1 MPFED
6 PDRSH
11 LSGVNGLAPIWLK
24 DSANSDETPKPRP
37 GQVRMTK
44 LLIRVGLCVALC
56 VGTQI
61 PADDAVTPVPSL
73 RRTAQ
78 LAALDRIMKSA
89 VDIHTE
95 KQPGPATVLFN
106 TGRPKINGM
115 GTGII
120 IDERGYIVTNHHVIE
135 GVQAIQVT
143 LNDGTAYQA
152 RVFNSDKMTDLAII
166 KIDTPASLP
175 VMPLGTSSDLMIG
188 EDVIAV
194 GNAFGWKHSV
204 TKGIVSSIGRD
215 VELNEEQ
222 SYKNLI
228 QTDAAINPGNS
239 GGPLVNADGD
249 VIAINVAIRA
259 GAQKIGFAIPIDD
272 ARIEIAKLMSQKNP
286 DVFHGMSTFDHKR
299 GLDRKLIVRSVA
311 PNSPAEAAG
320 VKPGDVI
327 LKMGH
332 TVVVDSA
339 DLERTMLGRV
349 VGDKLDLMFRRED
362 KTETKALSLML
373 NPRGNRQQQYT
384 ASKPTLPPLAVAPQ
398 APPAVVPL
406 PVAPPIVAAIALEQ
420 SWEVLGMKLT
430 SIPNGTNLLANQP
443 YRGGL
448 LVTDVRTTSP
458 AESNGIKKGD
468 VLVGLHVWET
478 VTQDNVDFVLKHQDL
493 KTINPLKFYILRDG
507 DTLYGHFQIPQNSTV
522 SRVKG
527 TEAN

>member
-1 MPFED
+1 
-6 PDRSH
+6 
-11 LSGVNGLAPIWLK
+11 
-24 DSANSDETPKPRP
+24 
-37 GQVRMTK
+37 MTK
-44 LLIRVGLCVALC
+44 FLIRVGLCVALS
-56 VGTQI
+56 VGSHV
-61 PADDAVTPVPSL
+61 PADDAVATQPSL

-78 LAALDRIMKSA
+78 LTALDRIMKSA

-120 IDERGYIVTNHHVIE
+120 IDERGYFVTNHHVID
-135 GVQAIQVT
+135 GVQTIQVT
-143 LNDGTAYQA
+143 LSDGTAYQA
-152 RVFNSDKMTDLAII
+152 RVFNSDKVSDLAII
-166 KIDTPASLP
+166 KIDSPATLP

-188 EDVIAV
+188 EDVFAV
-194 GNAFGWKHSV
+194 GYAFGWKHSV
-204 TKGIVSSIGRD
+204 TKGIVCSIGRD

-259 GAQKIGFAIPIDD
+259 GSQRIRFAIPIDD

-299 GLDRKLIVRSVA
+299 GSDRKLIVRSVA

-320 VKPGDVI
+320 VKAGDVI
-327 LKMGH
+327 MKIGH
-332 TVVVDSA
+332 NVVVDAA
-339 DLERTMLGRV
+339 DLERTLLGRV

-362 KTETKALSLML
+362 KTETKALSLMQ
-373 NPRGNRQQQYT
+373 NPRGNRQQSQQQYA
-384 ASKPTLPPLAVAPQ
+384 ASKPALPPLAVAPQ
-398 APPAVVPL
+398 TPPAAVAL
-406 PVAPPIVAAIALEQ
+406 PSLPAAVTPSSTDK
-420 SWEVLGMKLT
+420 SWDVLGLKLT

-448 LVTDVRTTSP
+448 LVTDVRTGSP
-458 AESNGIKKGD
+458 ADSNGIKKGD

-478 VTQDNVDFVLKHQDL
+478 AKQKDVDFVLENPDL
-493 KTINPLKFYILRDG
+493 KTINPLKFYILREG
-507 DTLYGHFQIPQNSTV
+507 ETLYGHFQIPQNATV
-522 SRVKG
+522 NRVKG

>member
-1 MPFED
+1 
-6 PDRSH
+6 
-11 LSGVNGLAPIWLK
+11 
-24 DSANSDETPKPRP
+24 
-37 GQVRMTK
+37 MTK
-44 LLIRVGLCVALC
+44 FLIRVGLCVALS
-56 VGTQI
+56 VGTYV
-61 PADDAVTPVPSL
+61 PADDTVTPPPSL

-78 LAALDRIMKSA
+78 VAALDRIMKSA

-95 KQPGPATVLFN
+95 KQPGPATVLFQS
-106 TGRPKINGM
+106 GRPKINGM

-120 IDERGYIVTNHHVIE
+120 IDERGYIVTNHHVID
-135 GVQAIQVT
+135 GVQTIQVT
-143 LNDGTAYQA
+143 LSDGTAYQA
-152 RVFNSDKMTDLAII
+152 RVFNSDKTSDLAII

-204 TKGIVSSIGRD
+204 TQGIVSSIGRD

-272 ARIEIAKLMSQKNP
+272 ARVEIAKLMSQKNP

-299 GLDRKLIVRSVA
+299 GADRKLIVRSVA

-320 VKPGDVI
+320 VKPGDEI
-327 LKMGH
+327 LKMGQNS
-332 TVVVDSA
+332 VVDAA
-339 DLERTMLGRV
+339 DLERTLLGRV
-349 VGDKLDLMFRRED
+349 VGDKLELMFKREG
-362 KTETKALSLML
+362 KTEISTVSLVM
-373 NPRGNRQQQYT
+373 NPRGGNRQQYAAAKPALPPVAVAQTPVAQPPVVVPPT
-384 ASKPTLPPLAVAPQ
+384 ASEK
-398 APPAVVPL
+398 
-406 PVAPPIVAAIALEQ
+406 
-420 SWEVLGMKLT
+420 SWDVLGMKLT

-448 LVTDVRTTSP
+448 LVTDVKPTSP
-458 AESNGIKKGD
+458 ADSNGIKKGD

-478 VTQDNVDFVLKHQDL
+478 VTQNNVDFVLDHQDF
-493 KTINPLKFYILRDG
+493 KTINPLKFYILREG
-507 DTLYGHFQIPQNSTV
+507 ETLYGHFQIPQNATV
-522 SRVKG
+522 NRVKG

>member
-1 MPFED
+1 
-6 PDRSH
+6 
-11 LSGVNGLAPIWLK
+11 
-24 DSANSDETPKPRP
+24 
-37 GQVRMTK
+37 MTK
-44 LLIRVGLCVALC
+44 FLLRFGLCVALSA
-56 VGTQI
+56 GAQI
-61 PADDAVTPVPSL
+61 PADDAVAVQPSL

-78 LAALDRIMKSA
+78 LTALERIMKST

-95 KQPGPATVLFN
+95 KQPGPTAVLFQS
-106 TGRPKINGM
+106 GRPKINGM

-120 IDERGYIVTNHHVIE
+120 IDERGYIVTNHHVID
-135 GVQAIQVT
+135 GVQSVAVT
-143 LNDGTAYQA
+143 LHDGSTYQA

-166 KIDTPASLP
+166 KIDAPSTLP
-175 VMPLGTSSDLMIG
+175 VMPLGTSSDLMVG

-272 ARIEIAKLMSQKNP
+272 ARIEIAKLMNQKNP
-286 DVFHGMSTFDHKR
+286 DVFHGMSTIDHKR

-311 PNSPAEAAG
+311 PNSPAAAAG
-320 VKPGDVI
+320 VLPGDVI

-332 TVVVDSA
+332 IEVVDA
-339 DLERTMLGRV
+339 VDLERSMLGRV
-349 VGDKLDLMFRRED
+349 VGDKFDFVFRTENNTKTSALALMV
-362 KTETKALSLML
+362 
-373 NPRGNRQQQYT
+373 NPRGNRQQYA
-384 ASKPTLPPLAVAPQ
+384 ASKPAVPQGVTAATHTPSPSTDPGVVAPS
-398 APPAVVPL
+398 PA
-406 PVAPPIVAAIALEQ
+406 EK
-420 SWEVLGMKLT
+420 SWEILGMKLT
-430 SIPNGTNLLANQP
+430 SLPEGTAMLGNQT

-448 LVTDVRTTSP
+448 VVTEVRPTSP
-458 AESNGIKKGD
+458 ADTNGVKKGD
-468 VLVGLHVWET
+468 ILVGLHVWQT
-478 VTQDNVDFVLKHQDL
+478 VKQEDVDYVLKHQDL
-493 KTINPLKFYILRDG
+493 KTINPLKFYILREG
-507 DTLYGHFQIPQNSTV
+507 ETLYGHFQIPVNTSV

-527 TEAN
+527 TETH

>member
-1 MPFED
+1 
-6 PDRSH
+6 
-11 LSGVNGLAPIWLK
+11 
-24 DSANSDETPKPRP
+24 
-37 GQVRMTK
+37 MTK
-44 LLIRVGLCVALC
+44 FLIRVGLCVALSAGPH
-56 VGTQI
+56 V
-61 PADDAVTPVPSL
+61 PADDNVTPPPSL

-78 LAALDRIMKSA
+78 VAALDRIMKSA

-95 KQPGPATVLFN
+95 KQPGPATVLFQS
-106 TGRPKINGM
+106 GRPKINGM

-120 IDERGYIVTNHHVIE
+120 IDERGYIVTNHHVID
-135 GVQAIQVT
+135 GVQTIQVT
-143 LNDGTAYQA
+143 LSDGMAYQA
-152 RVFNSDKMTDLAII
+152 RVFNSDKTTDLAII

-286 DVFHGMSTFDHKR
+286 DVFHGMSFDHKR
-299 GLDRKLIVRSVA
+299 GVDRKLIVRSVA

-320 VKPGDVI
+320 LKPGDEI

-349 VGDKLDLMFRRED
+349 VGDKLDLMFRREG
-362 KTETKALSLML
+362 KTETKALSLMT
-373 NPRGNRQQQYT
+373 NPRGGGRQQYA
-384 ASKPTLPPLAVAPQ
+384 ASKPALPSQAVAP
-398 APPAVVPL
+398 
-406 PVAPPIVAAIALEQ
+406 PVAVNVPVPVMAAMVSSEK
-420 SWEVLGMKLT
+420 SWDILGMKLT

-448 LVTDVRTTSP
+448 LVTEVKPTSP
-458 AESNGIKKGD
+458 ADSNGIKKGD

-478 VTQDNVDFVLKHQDL
+478 VTQNNVDFVLDHQDF
-493 KTINPLKFYILRDG
+493 KTINPLKFYILREG
-507 DTLYGHFQIPQNSTV
+507 ETLFGHFQIAQNATV
-522 SRVKG
+522 NRVKG

>member
-1 MPFED
+1 
-6 PDRSH
+6 
-11 LSGVNGLAPIWLK
+11 
-24 DSANSDETPKPRP
+24 
-37 GQVRMTK
+37 MTK
-44 LLIRVGLCVALC
+44 FLIRVGLCAALC
-56 VGTQI
+56 GGAHI
-61 PADDAVTPVPSL
+61 PADDAVTPQPSL

-78 LAALDRIMKSA
+78 TAALERIMKSA
-89 VDIHTE
+89 VDISTE
-95 KQPGPATVLFN
+95 KQPGPTAVLFT

-120 IDERGYIVTNHHVIE
+120 IDERGYIVTNHHVID
-135 GVQAIQVT
+135 GVQSITVT
-143 LNDGTAYQA
+143 LSDGSPHQA

-166 KIDTPASLP
+166 KIETPSILP
-175 VMPLGTSSDLMIG
+175 VMPLGTSSDLMVG
-188 EDVIAV
+188 EDVIAI

-204 TKGIVSSIGRD
+204 TKGIISAIGRE

-222 SYKNLI
+222 SYKKLI

-272 ARIEIAKLMSQKNP
+272 ARVEIARLLNQKNP
-286 DVFHGMSTFDHKR
+286 DLFHGMSTFDHKR
-299 GLDRKLIVRSVA
+299 GVDRKLIVRSVA

-327 LKMGH
+327 TKIGH
-332 TVVVDSA
+332 NTVVDSA
-339 DLERTMLGRV
+339 DLERAMLGRNI
-349 VGDKLDLMFRRED
+349 GERLELSYRRED
-362 KTETKALSLML
+362 KAETSSLALMQ
-373 NPRGNRQQQYT
+373 NPRGSRQPYV
-384 ASKPTLPPLAVAPQ
+384 AAKPAMPPSVTPSITPPVPEVAALPAQTPG
-398 APPAVVPL
+398 
-406 PVAPPIVAAIALEQ
+406 PVAHLASEK
-420 SWEVLGMKLT
+420 SWEVLGLKLT

-458 AESNGIKKGD
+458 ADSNGIKKGD

-478 VTQDNVDFVLKHQDL
+478 VTQNNVDFVLEHQDL
-493 KTINPLKFYILRDG
+493 KTINPLKFYILREG
-507 DTLYGHFQIPQNSTV
+507 ETLYGHFTIPQNTNV

>member
-1 MPFED
+1 
-6 PDRSH
+6 
-11 LSGVNGLAPIWLK
+11 
-24 DSANSDETPKPRP
+24 
-37 GQVRMTK
+37 MTK
-44 LLIRVGLCVALC
+44 LLIRLGLCVALS
-56 VGTQI
+56 VGTHI
-61 PADDAVTPVPSL
+61 PADDAITPQPSL

-78 LAALDRIMKSA
+78 LSALDRIMKSA

-120 IDERGYIVTNHHVIE
+120 IDERGYIVTNHHVID

-143 LNDGTAYQA
+143 LADGTAYQA

-259 GAQKIGFAIPIDD
+259 GSQRIGFAIPIDD
-272 ARIEIAKLMSQKNP
+272 ARVEIAKLMSQKNP

-299 GLDRKLIVRSVA
+299 GSDRKLIVRSVA

-320 VKPGDVI
+320 VKAGDVI
-327 LKMGH
+327 KKIGH
-332 TVVVDSA
+332 TEVVDAA
-339 DLERTMLGRV
+339 DLERAMLGRV
-349 VGDKLDLMFRRED
+349 VGDKLDLIFRRED
-362 KTETKALSLML
+362 KTETKAMSLMQ
-373 NPRGNRQQQYT
+373 NPRGNRQPQQYS
-384 ASKPTLPPLAVAPQ
+384 ASKPALPPLAVNPPQ
-398 APPAVVPL
+398 APPAVEIL
-406 PVAPPIVAAIALEQ
+406 PVAPAIVATVATEK
-420 SWEVLGMKLT
+420 SWEVLGLKLT

-448 LVTDVRTTSP
+448 LVTDVRITSP
-458 AESNGIKKGD
+458 ADSNGIKKGD

-478 VTQDNVDFVLKHQDL
+478 AKQKDVDYVLDNPDL

-507 DTLYGHFQIPQNSTV
+507 ETLYGHFQIPQNAVV

>member
-1 MPFED
+1 
-6 PDRSH
+6 
-11 LSGVNGLAPIWLK
+11 
-24 DSANSDETPKPRP
+24 
-37 GQVRMTK
+37 MTK
-44 LLIRVGLCVALC
+44 FLIRVGLCVALS
-56 VGTQI
+56 VGSHV
-61 PADDAVTPVPSL
+61 PADDTVTPPPSL

-78 LAALDRIMKSA
+78 VAALDRIMKSA

-95 KQPGPATVLFN
+95 KQPGPATVLFQS
-106 TGRPKINGM
+106 GRPKINGM

-120 IDERGYIVTNHHVIE
+120 IDERGYIVTNHHVID
-135 GVQAIQVT
+135 GVQTIQVT
-143 LNDGTAYQA
+143 LSDGTAYQA
-152 RVFNSDKMTDLAII
+152 RVFNSDKTTDLAII

-272 ARIEIAKLMSQKNP
+272 ARVEIAKLMSQKNP

-299 GLDRKLIVRSVA
+299 GADRKLIVRSVA

-320 VKPGDVI
+320 LKPGDEI

-339 DLERTMLGRV
+339 DLERTLLGRV
-349 VGDKLDLMFRRED
+349 VGDKLDLMFRREG
-362 KTETKALSLML
+362 KTETKALSLMT
-373 NPRGNRQQQYT
+373 NPRGGNRQQYA
-384 ASKPTLPPLAVAPQ
+384 ASKPALPPQAMAQSPQATLPVQ
-398 APPAVVPL
+398 T
-406 PVAPPIVAAIALEQ
+406 PVAVPSTSNEK
-420 SWEVLGMKLT
+420 SWDVLGMKLT

-448 LVTDVRTTSP
+448 LVTDVRATSP
-458 AESNGIKKGD
+458 ADSNGIKKGD

-478 VTQDNVDFVLKHQDL
+478 VTQNNVDFVLDHQDF
-493 KTINPLKFYILRDG
+493 KTINPLKFYILREG
-507 DTLYGHFQIPQNSTV
+507 ETLYGHFQIPQNATV
-522 SRVKG
+522 NRVKG

>member
-1 MPFED
+1 
-6 PDRSH
+6 
-11 LSGVNGLAPIWLK
+11 
-24 DSANSDETPKPRP
+24 
-37 GQVRMTK
+37 MTK
-44 LLIRVGLCVALC
+44 FLIRVGLCVALSL
-56 VGTQI
+56 GSHI
-61 PADDAVTPVPSL
+61 SADDAATSQPSL

-78 LAALDRIMKSA
+78 LTALDRIMKSA

-95 KQPGPATVLFN
+95 KQPGPATVLFQ

-120 IDERGYIVTNHHVIE
+120 IDERGYIVTNHHVVD
-135 GVQAIQVT
+135 GVQTIQVT
-143 LNDGTAYQA
+143 LSDGTAYQA
-152 RVFNSDKMTDLAII
+152 RVFNSDKMSDLAII
-166 KIDTPASLP
+166 KIDTPATLP
-175 VMPLGTSSDLMIG
+175 VMPLGTSSDLMVG

-259 GAQKIGFAIPIDD
+259 GSQRIGFAIPIDD

-299 GLDRKLIVRSVA
+299 GSDRKLIVRSVA

-327 LKMGH
+327 MKIGH

-362 KTETKALSLML
+362 KTETKPLALMQ
-373 NPRGNRQQQYT
+373 NPRGNRPQPQQQFV
-384 ASKPTLPPLAVAPQ
+384 AAKPALPPMTVPAQ
-398 APPAVVPL
+398 APSATTSQVVTTPA
-406 PVAPPIVAAIALEQ
+406 IVAGSSTDK
-420 SWEVLGMKLT
+420 SWDVLGLKLT

-458 AESNGIKKGD
+458 ADSNGIKKGD

-478 VTQDNVDFVLKHQDL
+478 AKQKDVDFVLENPDL
-493 KTINPLKFYILRDG
+493 KTINPLKFYILREG
-507 DTLYGHFQIPQNSTV
+507 ETLYGHFQIPQNTTV
-522 SRVKG
+522 NRVKG
-527 TEAN
+527 TETN

>member
-1 MPFED
+1 
-6 PDRSH
+6 
-11 LSGVNGLAPIWLK
+11 
-24 DSANSDETPKPRP
+24 
-37 GQVRMTK
+37 MTK
-44 LLIRVGLCVALC
+44 FLIRIGLCVALS
-56 VGTQI
+56 VGTHI
-61 PADDAVTPVPSL
+61 PADDAVTPQPSL

-78 LAALDRIMKSA
+78 VAALDRIMKSA

-95 KQPGPATVLFN
+95 KQPGPATVLFQS
-106 TGRPKINGM
+106 GRPKINGM

-120 IDERGYIVTNHHVIE
+120 IDERGYIVTNHHVID
-135 GVQAIQVT
+135 GVQTIQVT
-143 LNDGTAYQA
+143 LSDGASYQA

-166 KIDTPASLP
+166 KIDSPASLP

-194 GNAFGWKHSV
+194 GNAYGWKHSV

-272 ARIEIAKLMSQKNP
+272 ARVEIAKLMSQKNP

-299 GLDRKLIVRSVA
+299 GSDRKLIVRSVA

-320 VKPGDVI
+320 VKPGDEI

-332 TVVVDSA
+332 TTVVDAA
-339 DLERTMLGRV
+339 DLERTLLGRV
-349 VGDKLDLMFRRED
+349 VGEKLELMFRREG
-362 KTETKALSLML
+362 KTETKALSLMT
-373 NPRGNRQQQYT
+373 NPRGGYRQQYA
-384 ASKPTLPPLAVAPQ
+384 ASKPALPPVTVAQTAQTPVAVA
-398 APPAVVPL
+398 ATST
-406 PVAPPIVAAIALEQ
+406 EK
-420 SWEVLGMKLT
+420 SWDVLGMKLT

-448 LVTDVRTTSP
+448 LVTDVRVTSP
-458 AESNGIKKGD
+458 ADSNGIKKGD

-478 VTQDNVDFVLKHQDL
+478 VTQNNVDFVLDHQDF
-493 KTINPLKFYILRDG
+493 KTINPLKFYILREG
-507 DTLYGHFQIPQNSTV
+507 ETLYGHFQIPQNSTV
-522 SRVKG
+522 NRVKN

>member
-1 MPFED
+1 
-6 PDRSH
+6 
-11 LSGVNGLAPIWLK
+11 
-24 DSANSDETPKPRP
+24 
-37 GQVRMTK
+37 MTK
-44 LLIRVGLCVALC
+44 FLIRVGLCAALS
-56 VGTQI
+56 VGSHI
-61 PADDAVTPVPSL
+61 HADDAVAPQPSL

-78 LAALDRIMKSA
+78 TAALDRIMEST

-95 KQPGPATVLFN
+95 KQPGPTVLFQA
-106 TGRPKINGM
+106 GRPKINGM

-120 IDERGYIVTNHHVIE
+120 IDERGYIVTNHHVID
-135 GVQAIQVT
+135 GVQSVQVT
-143 LNDGTAYQA
+143 LRNGTAYQA
-152 RVFNSDKMTDLAII
+152 RVFNSDKMSDLAII
-166 KIDTPASLP
+166 KIDSPSILP

-272 ARIEIAKLMSQKNP
+272 ARIEIARLMSQKNP

-299 GLDRKLIVRSVA
+299 GPERKLIVRAVA

-320 VKPGDVI
+320 VKPGDEIV
-327 LKMGH
+327 KMGH
-332 TVVVDSA
+332 NVVVDAA

-349 VGDKLDLMFRRED
+349 VGDKLELMFKREG
-362 KTETKALSLML
+362 KTETSALALMM
-373 NPRGNRQQQYT
+373 NPRGGNRQQY
-384 ASKPTLPPLAVAPQ
+384 AVSKPAL
-398 APPAVVPL
+398 PPAVTTTPTATTPAVTPTTPVPAT
-406 PVAPPIVAAIALEQ
+406 VAHVAAEK
-420 SWEVLGMKLT
+420 SWDVLGMKLT

-448 LVTDVRTTSP
+448 LVTDVRSTSP
-458 AESNGIKKGD
+458 AEMTGIKKGD

-478 VTQDNVDFVLKHQDL
+478 VTQNNVDFVLEHQDL
-493 KTINPLKFYILRDG
+493 KTINPLKFYILREG
-507 DTLYGHFQIPQNSTV
+507 ETLYGTFTLPQNSTV

>member
-1 MPFED
+1 
-6 PDRSH
+6 
-11 LSGVNGLAPIWLK
+11 
-24 DSANSDETPKPRP
+24 
-37 GQVRMTK
+37 MTK
-44 LLIRVGLCVALC
+44 FLIRVGLCVALC
-56 VGTQI
+56 VGTYVR
-61 PADDAVTPVPSL
+61 ADDTVTPPPSL

-78 LAALDRIMKSA
+78 VAALDRIMKSA

-95 KQPGPATVLFN
+95 KQPGPATVLFQS
-106 TGRPKINGM
+106 GRPKINGM

-120 IDERGYIVTNHHVIE
+120 IDERGYIVTNHHVID
-135 GVQAIQVT
+135 GVQTIQVT
-143 LNDGTAYQA
+143 LSDGTAYQA
-152 RVFNSDKMTDLAII
+152 RVFNSDKMSDLAII

-272 ARIEIAKLMSQKNP
+272 ARVEIAKLMSQKNP

-299 GLDRKLIVRSVA
+299 GADRKLIVRSVA

-320 VKPGDVI
+320 VKPGDEI
-327 LKMGH
+327 LKMGQNS
-332 TVVVDSA
+332 VVDAA
-339 DLERTMLGRV
+339 DLERTLLGRV
-349 VGDKLDLMFRRED
+349 VGDKLELIFKREG
-362 KTETKALSLML
+362 KTEISTVSLVM
-373 NPRGNRQQQYT
+373 NPRGGNRQQYVAAKPALPPVAVAQTPVAQTPVVVPPT
-384 ASKPTLPPLAVAPQ
+384 ASEK
-398 APPAVVPL
+398 
-406 PVAPPIVAAIALEQ
+406 
-420 SWEVLGMKLT
+420 SWDVLGMKLT

-448 LVTDVRTTSP
+448 LVTDVKPTSP
-458 AESNGIKKGD
+458 ADSNGIKKGD

-478 VTQDNVDFVLKHQDL
+478 VTQNNVDFVLDHQDF
-493 KTINPLKFYILRDG
+493 KTINPLKFYILREG
-507 DTLYGHFQIPQNSTV
+507 ETLYGHFQIPQNATV
-522 SRVKG
+522 NRVKG

>member
-1 MPFED
+1 
-6 PDRSH
+6 
-11 LSGVNGLAPIWLK
+11 
-24 DSANSDETPKPRP
+24 
-37 GQVRMTK
+37 MTK
-44 LLIRVGLCVALC
+44 FLIRVGLCVALS
-56 VGTQI
+56 VGSHV
-61 PADDAVTPVPSL
+61 PADDAVATQPSL

-78 LAALDRIMKSA
+78 LTALDRIMKSA

-120 IDERGYIVTNHHVIE
+120 IDERGYIVTNHHVID
-135 GVQAIQVT
+135 GVQTIQVT
-143 LNDGTAYQA
+143 LADGSAYQA

-259 GAQKIGFAIPIDD
+259 GSQRIGFAIPIDD

-299 GLDRKLIVRSVA
+299 GADRKLIVRSVA

-327 LKMGH
+327 KKMGH
-332 TVVVDSA
+332 TEVVDSA
-339 DLERTMLGRV
+339 DLERTLLGRV
-349 VGDKLDLMFRRED
+349 VGDKLDLTYSREG
-362 KTETKALSLML
+362 KHETKLLSLML
-373 NPRGNRQQQYT
+373 NPRGNRQQYA
-384 ASKPTLPPLAVAPQ
+384 ASKPALPPLTVAPQ
-398 APPAVVPL
+398 APPAAVPL
-406 PVAPPIVAAIALEQ
+406 TVTTPAIVATPGTEK
-420 SWEVLGMKLT
+420 SWDVLGLKLT

-458 AESNGIKKGD
+458 ADSNGIKKGD

-478 VTQDNVDFVLKHQDL
+478 AKQKDVDFVLENPEL
-493 KTINPLKFYILRDG
+493 KTINPLKFYILREG
-507 DTLYGHFQIPQNSTV
+507 ETLYGHFQIPQNATV
-522 SRVKG
+522 NRVKG

>member
-1 MPFED
+1 
-6 PDRSH
+6 
-11 LSGVNGLAPIWLK
+11 
-24 DSANSDETPKPRP
+24 
-37 GQVRMTK
+37 MTK
-44 LLIRVGLCVALC
+44 FLIRVGLCVALS
-56 VGTQI
+56 VGTQV
-61 PADDAVTPVPSL
+61 PADDAVTPPPSL

-78 LAALDRIMKSA
+78 VAALDRIMKSA

-95 KQPGPATVLFN
+95 KQPGPATVLFQS
-106 TGRPKINGM
+106 GRPKINGM

-120 IDERGYIVTNHHVIE
+120 IDERGYIVTNHHVID
-135 GVQAIQVT
+135 GVQTIQVT
-143 LNDGTAYQA
+143 LSDGAAYQA
-152 RVFNSDKMTDLAII
+152 RVFNSDKTSDLAII

-272 ARIEIAKLMSQKNP
+272 ARVEIAKLMSQKNP

-299 GLDRKLIVRSVA
+299 GSDRKLIVRSVA

-320 VKPGDVI
+320 VKPGDEI

-339 DLERTMLGRV
+339 DLERTLLGRV
-349 VGDKLDLMFRRED
+349 VGDKLDLMFRREG
-362 KTETKALSLML
+362 KTETKALSLMT
-373 NPRGNRQQQYT
+373 NPRGGNRQQYA
-384 ASKPTLPPLAVAPQ
+384 ASKPALPQQAVTP
-398 APPAVVPL
+398 
-406 PVAPPIVAAIALEQ
+406 PVAVNIPVPTVTATVSSEK
-420 SWEVLGMKLT
+420 SWDVLGMKLT

-448 LVTDVRTTSP
+448 LVTDVKPTSP
-458 AESNGIKKGD
+458 ADSNGIKKGD

-478 VTQDNVDFVLKHQDL
+478 VTQNNVDFVLDHQDF
-493 KTINPLKFYILRDG
+493 KTINPLKFYILREG
-507 DTLYGHFQIPQNSTV
+507 ETLYGHFQIPQSATV
-522 SRVKG
+522 NRVKG

>member
-1 MPFED
+1 
-6 PDRSH
+6 
-11 LSGVNGLAPIWLK
+11 
-24 DSANSDETPKPRP
+24 
-37 GQVRMTK
+37 MTK
-44 LLIRVGLCVALC
+44 FLIRVGLCVALSA
-56 VGTQI
+56 GSHI
-61 PADDAVTPVPSL
+61 PADDTVTPSPSL

-78 LAALDRIMKSA
+78 VAALDRIMKSA

-95 KQPGPATVLFN
+95 KQPGPATVLFQS
-106 TGRPKINGM
+106 GRPKINGM

-120 IDERGYIVTNHHVIE
+120 IDERGYIVTNHHVID
-135 GVQAIQVT
+135 GVQTIQVT
-143 LNDGTAYQA
+143 LSDGTAYQA

-272 ARIEIAKLMSQKNP
+272 ARVEIAKLMSQKNP

-299 GLDRKLIVRSVA
+299 GADRKLIVRSVA

-320 VKPGDVI
+320 LKPGDEI

-349 VGDKLDLMFRRED
+349 VGDKLDLMFRREG
-362 KTETKALSLML
+362 KTETKALSLMT
-373 NPRGNRQQQYT
+373 NPRGANRQQYA
-384 ASKPTLPPLAVAPQ
+384 ASKPALPPQVA
-398 APPAVVPL
+398 APPVAVNIPVPVVPAT
-406 PVAPPIVAAIALEQ
+406 VASEK
-420 SWEVLGMKLT
+420 SWDVLGMQLT

-448 LVTDVRTTSP
+448 LVTDVKPTSP
-458 AESNGIKKGD
+458 ADANGIKKGD

-478 VTQDNVDFVLKHQDL
+478 VTQNNVDFVLDHQDF
-493 KTINPLKFYILRDG
+493 KTINPLKFYILRG
-507 DTLYGHFQIPQNSTV
+507 GETLYGHFQIPQNATV
-522 SRVKG
+522 NRVKG